1 MVASLILGKGQDDVD
16 IIGMS
21 RSIHMRS
28 LEKENKKKLKLSRN
42 DGEPQV
48 EYYQEQE
55 QIHTADSSFKNFWN
69 LDVNTKAHDFLTS
82 VKNEGG
88 QMQAYNTSHFGQK
101 DKNQD
106 SNNCNE
112 SSAKTMSHST
122 ANESNCVTFRTHQ
135 SHFTITNTEHNE
147 DLASSRDYRSSQEN
161 SRVVGSKNTNSNKL
175 VGLN

>member
-1 MVASLILGKGQDDVD
+1 
-16 IIGMS
+16 MS

-55 QIHTADSSFKNFWN
+55 QIHTADSSFKNHWN

-82 VKNEGG
+82 MKNEV
-88 QMQAYNTSHFGQK
+88 QMQVYNTSHFGQK

-106 SNNCNE
+106 SNYSND
-112 SSAKTMSHST
+112 SSAKTLSHST

-135 SHFTITNTEHNE
+135 SHFTLGNTEHNE
-147 DLASSRDYRSSQEN
+147 DLASSRDDKLSQQN
-161 SRVVGSKNTNSNKL
+161 SRVVGSKKANSNKP